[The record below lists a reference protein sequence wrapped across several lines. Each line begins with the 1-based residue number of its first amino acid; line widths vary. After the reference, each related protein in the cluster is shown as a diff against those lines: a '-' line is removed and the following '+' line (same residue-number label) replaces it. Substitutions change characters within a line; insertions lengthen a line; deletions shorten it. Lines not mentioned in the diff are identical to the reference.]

1 MINKKSIWFLT
12 LFSLILVL
20 SVYYVTM
27 PSELL
32 LTNKNNYIFETN
44 NNDEGDNTTTTVK
57 EEEANVDVKE
67 SSVLVA
73 LRVEAEEKMLEQIES
88 LNKVINS
95 SESSTEEKNNAYEQ
109 MKSLNIT
116 RGEEEKLEKQINE
129 TYNLKAFV
137 KVDNNQI
144 RVVVDSKEHN
154 ANIANNIMRTIQGN
168 YDNQM
173 YISVKFNS

>member
-32 LTNKNNYIFETN
+32 LTNNNSYVGKTEENVETT
-44 NNDEGDNTTTTVK
+44 GK
-57 EEEANVDVKE
+57 EEPTVEVKE

-73 LRVEAEEKMLEQIES
+73 LRVEAEEKMLEEIES
-88 LNKVINS
+88 LNKIINS
-95 SESSTEEKNNAYEQ
+95 AESSPDEKNTAYEK
-109 MKSLNIT
+109 MKNLNVT
-116 RGEEEKLEKQINE
+116 RGEEERLEKQINE
-129 TYNLKAFV
+129 TYNLKSFV

-154 ANIANNIMRTIQGN
+154 ASMANNIMRTIQSN